1 MQTLRIFRDVARH
14 RSFST
19 AAAAM
24 GMTQSAV
31 SQRVGQLERRLGV
44 TLIDR
49 SVRPLTLTSA
59 GAQFM
64 HGCCDL
70 IERYE
75 ALEDLVSGDGAQL
88 EGQVRVDAIY
98 SAGIDLLNWVKASF
112 EKTHPRVCVRV
123 EYKRPDEVYDAVREA
138 RCDLGIVSYP
148 QRWQGVCVQ
157 GLRDERMVVVCGP
170 GHPLAGGGS
179 VHVSQLDGVDL
190 VAFESDLPVAR
201 RMRQYFKHH
210 GVKPVISNMFD
221 NIDTMKTAVLLTG
234 QATILPYR
242 TVKREAES
250 GVLSVIRLV
259 PQLTRPVGI
268 IHTRRNGNAQR
279 FSRAVQE
286 FIDFLLEHA
295 GPSVDVEQ
303 FATSRHQLVSEPA

>member
-19 AAAAM
+19 AAETL

-49 SVRPLTLTSA
+49 SVRPLALTSS
-59 GAQFM
+59 GTVFM
-64 HGCCDL
+64 EGCCDVL
-70 IERYE
+70 ERYE
-75 ALEDLVSGDGAQL
+75 ALERRVTATVPAL

-112 EKTHPRVCVRV
+112 ERAHPRVRVRV
-123 EYKRPDEVYDAVREA
+123 EYKRPDEVYEAVRAA

-148 QRWQGVCVQ
+148 QRWRDVSVL
-157 GLRDERMVVVCGP
+157 GLREERMVVVCDSS
-170 GHPLAGGGS
+170 HPLADGDRID
-179 VHVSQLDGVDL
+179 VSQLDGIEII
-190 VAFESDLPVAR
+190 AFESDLPVAR
-201 RMRQYFKHH
+201 RMRQYFKDH

-221 NIDTMKTAVLLTG
+221 NVDTMKTAVSLTG

-250 GVLSVIRLV
+250 GVLSVIELV
-259 PQLTRPVGI
+259 PQLTRPVGV
-268 IHTRRNGNAQR
+268 IHTRRNGNAHR
-279 FSRAVQE
+279 FSRAVRK
-286 FIDFLLEHA
+286 FIDFLMKHA
-295 GPSVDVEQ
+295 GPDVDVEQ
-303 FATSRHQLVSEPA
+303 FDASRDRLVTDQA